1 MIAMS
6 TKTISLEEEAYERL
20 KRLKRKG
27 ESFTDLVNRL
37 TGKRSLLEL
46 SGTISE
52 EEASDLRMSVENA
65 SKERKEARKES
76 REVG

>member
-1 MIAMS
+1 MS
-6 TKTISLEEEAYERL
+6 TKTISLEEKAYERL

-46 SGTISE
+46 SGTLSE
-52 EEASDLRMSVENA
+52 KEASELRKSIENA
-65 SKERKEARKES
+65 SEERKEARKKSLEA
-76 REVG
+76 R